1 MTSPEPASPQP
12 PQPSKQRGCFFY
24 GCITCLILFLV
35 VAVGLFFGA
44 RYALGRLNRWVAQYS
59 ETNSM
64 SMPAVQLPAQEMQGV
79 LDRVA
84 AFSDAIEAHSNTPPL
99 ILTGPQVNALLS
111 TRPELA
117 AFKGKYF
124 VSFDGDQAKAQISL
138 PLEMLPK
145 LPMVETAGRYLNGS
159 GAFHVAISNE
169 MLYVFLTS
177 LEVKGRPAPANILA
191 ALQRDNLAENAN
203 KGSNAAVFK
212 QIESLQVTNGTL
224 IIQAKTN

>member
-1 MTSPEPASPQP
+1 MTSPDPASPQP
-12 PQPSKQRGCFFY
+12 QQPAKQRGCFFY
-24 GCITCLILFLV
+24 GCITCLILLLV
-35 VAVGLFFGA
+35 LVAGLFFGA
-44 RYALGRLNRWVAQYS
+44 RYALSRLNRWVAQYS

-64 SMPAVQLPAQEMQGV
+64 SLPAVQLPPEEMQGV
-79 LDRVA
+79 LDRIA

-99 ILTGPQVNALLS
+99 ILTGPQVNALLA

-145 LPMVETAGRYLNGS
+145 LPMVDTTGRYLNGS

-177 LEVKGRPAPANILA
+177 LEVKGRPAPAHFLA
-191 ALQRDNLAENAN
+191 ALRSDNLAQNAN
-203 KGSNAAVFK
+203 TGTNGEVFK
-212 QIESLQVTNGTL
+212 LIESLQVTNGTL